1 MRRLPATGQMAAS
14 RDTDVNAIGATLKM
28 TSILTAGLSSLAVLT
43 AMTAL
48 PAQAGQHGR
57 VTSVQGW
64 RGHGY
69 VHSRDVSR
77 QPGAASV
84 SRGTQTNSGR
94 GVTSSR
100 SAAWGDGAYAGG
112 STRTF
117 NNGASASRSTNVVN
131 NGDGTVSYDHSR
143 TGYDGSTRSVS
154 GTATRP

>member
-1 MRRLPATGQMAAS
+1 MR
-14 RDTDVNAIGATLKM
+14 K
-28 TSILTAGLSSLAVLT
+28 TSILAASLSTLAVLT
-43 AMTAL
+43 AMVAV

-57 VTSVQGW
+57 FVSVQGA

-77 QPGAASV
+77 QPGAISV
-84 SRGTQTNSGR
+84 SRGTQTNAGR
-94 GVTSSR
+94 GVASNR
-100 SAAWGDGAYAGG
+100 SAAWNDGAYHGD

-117 NNGASASRSTNVVN
+117 NNGASASRSTDVVN

-143 TGYDGSTRSVS
+143 IGYDGSTRSVS